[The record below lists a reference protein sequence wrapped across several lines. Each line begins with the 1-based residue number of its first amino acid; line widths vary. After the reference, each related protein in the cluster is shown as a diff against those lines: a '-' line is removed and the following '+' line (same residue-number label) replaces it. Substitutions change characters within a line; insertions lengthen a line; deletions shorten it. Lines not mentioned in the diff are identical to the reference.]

1 MKRRSFVKAIPA
13 VTIPAMF
20 GGFTVKAFGENPM
33 LSAMANAYTETDHVL
48 VLVRMA
54 GGNDGLNTVIPLD
67 QYVALTKARPNL
79 VLDEKKVL
87 KLNDKTALHPAM
99 TGMKTLF
106 DEGKLQVIQSVGYP
120 SPSFSHFRATDI
132 WMSASDSKEYVF
144 SGWAGRYLNYE
155 YPNFP
160 VGYPNNTM
168 PDPLAIE
175 IGGNASQT
183 FQVMGINTGIPI
195 KDTKAFYHNIQTSF
209 PNAPST
215 PAGHELAYIRE
226 VQRQADKYSDV
237 IVAGAAN
244 AKNLVTYPSVKNST
258 GQRLGDQLAI
268 VARLIAGGLKTR
280 IYMVGVGGF
289 DTHNNQV
296 NANDHETG
304 TQAELLGGVS
314 DAILAFQRDLEA
326 MKIADRVVGMTFSEF
341 GRRVKSNDSGGTDH
355 GAAAPLFVFG
365 KGVKGGV
372 TGTNVQVPANATVND
387 NVPMQYDFRSIYA
400 TLLQDWFC
408 MPKQEVSNVLFK
420 DFQKLNILTAN
431 CNTPVATH
439 EANVAAGENLI
450 TIYPNPCVD
459 STTVQFESFGGNCM
473 MQLFDNQGHLIQN
486 LALGTYE
493 PGQYSSGVDLTELP
507 AGMYYIRYQ
516 NESLQQV
523 KAVMKVR

>member
-1 MKRRSFVKAIPA
+1 
-13 VTIPAMF
+13 
-20 GGFTVKAFGENPM
+20 
-33 LSAMANAYTETDHVL
+33 
-48 VLVRMA
+48 
-54 GGNDGLNTVIPLD
+54 LNTVIPLD
-67 QYVALTKARPNL
+67 QYAALTAARPNL

-87 KLNDKTALHPAM
+87 KLNDKTALNPAM
-99 TGMKTLF
+99 KGMKTLF

-132 WMSASDSKEYVF
+132 WMTASDSKEVVYT
-144 SGWAGRYLNYE
+144 GWAGRYLNYE
-155 YPNFP
+155 YPNYP
-160 VGYPNNTM
+160 AGYPNKTM
-168 PDPLAIE
+168 PDPLAIQ
-175 IGGNASQT
+175 IGGGVSEAFQGLGLTAGIAIQKPSDFYDLVKNT
-183 FQVMGINTGIPI
+183 FPST
-195 KDTKAFYHNIQTSF
+195 A
-209 PNAPST
+209 PNT
-215 PAGHELAYIRE
+215 PAGKELTYIRE
-226 VQRQADKYSDV
+226 MARQTDAYANV
-237 IVAGAAN
+237 VAAAGTK
-244 AKNLVTYPSVKNST
+244 APKNLATYPSSGT

-268 VARLIAGGLKTR
+268 VSRLIAGGLKTR
-280 IYMVGVGGF
+280 IYMVSVGGF

-304 TQAELLGGVS
+304 TQASLLGGVS

-341 GRRVKSNDSGGTDH
+341 GRRIKGNDSGGTDH

-365 KGVKGGV
+365 AKVKGGV
-372 TGTNVQVPANATVND
+372 TGTNVQVPANATFND
-387 NVPMQYDFRSIYA
+387 NVPMQFDFRSIYA
-400 TLLQDWFC
+400 TMLQDWFC
-408 MPKQEVSNVLFK
+408 MPKEEVKNVMLK
-420 DFQKLNILTAN
+420 DFQKMNILTAN

-459 STTVQFESFGGNCM
+459 STMVQFESFGGNCM

-493 PGQYSSGVDLTELP
+493 PGQYSSGVDMTELP
-507 AGMYYIRYQ
+507 AGMYYVRYQ